1 MSYYPPSF
9 SEIDNIFPETQKRNQ
24 SSERDTS
31 SYTLCHLEYADKI
44 KDLSG
49 EGDILEFGV
58 CSGGTI
64 IPIAQANPERS
75 VFGFDHFEGLE
86 KTSQPTPDYSGW
98 ESGAF
103 RIGDPKY
110 VWIPQTVG
118 DVIQK
123 CSVAP
128 NITLIV
134 EDVHKLKEPSSYG
147 ISKIAAVHIDLDI
160 YEPTVSALKFIDKC
174 EWDDIYFRFDDWH
187 GHEPDYDYHERKAF
201 KEWLDLH
208 GYKYEIYEDG
218 LNGGAKIW
226 K

>member
-24 SSERDTS
+24 STERDTS

-64 IPIAQANPERS
+64 VPIAQANPERS

-98 ESGAF
+98 ESGSF
-103 RIGDPKY
+103 RVGDPKY
-110 VWIPQTVG
+110 VWIPQTIG

-218 LNGGAKIW
+218 LNGGAKVW

>member
-9 SEIDNIFPETQKRNQ
+9 SEIDNIFPETQKRNP

-64 IPIAQANPERS
+64 VPIAQANPERS

-103 RIGDPKY
+103 RVGDPKY
-110 VWIPQTVG
+110 VWIPQTIG

-218 LNGGAKIW
+218 LNSGAKVW

>member
-9 SEIDNIFPETQKRNQ
+9 SEIDNIFPETQKWNQ

-31 SYTLCHLEYADKI
+31 SYTLGHLEYADKI

-64 IPIAQANPERS
+64 VPIAQANPERS

-86 KTSQPTPDYSGW
+86 KTSQPIPDYSGW

-103 RIGDPKY
+103 RVGDPKY
-110 VWIPQTVG
+110 VWIPQTIG

-218 LNGGAKIW
+218 LNSGAKVW